1 MGGDRDR
8 ERRRERQHYL
18 QDGGGEKEGGCCTVK
33 NTSRENTHSEDGRSH
48 NPSTSPDFKALHL
61 SVQCFYFV
69 SKNEALTVVNALW
82 VMNKNT
88 PELQI

>member
-1 MGGDRDR
+1 MERDEGETALLTGWGR
-8 ERRRERQHYL
+8 GERRRVLH
-18 QDGGGEKEGGCCTVK
+18 CK